1 MTNCLA
7 RWRHGMVCTF
17 EFCHNRIK
25 RSGHI
30 GARVA
35 IGNRVHIH
43 PVDARSMG
51 LHRVAEG
58 HHRLADLICTE
69 EFHGCHRVEASKEG
83 MPFWYL
89 TGNWR
94 DICHFSPNLCHS

>member
-7 RWRHGMVCTF
+7 RGRQGVVCAF

-25 RSGHI
+25 RAGHI
-30 GARVA
+30 CARVA

-43 PVDARSMG
+43 PVNAWGMG

-58 HHRLADLICTE
+58 HYRLADLICTE
-69 EFHGCHRVEASKEG
+69 EFHGCHRVEASK
-83 MPFWYL
+83 
-89 TGNWR
+89 
-94 DICHFSPNLCHS
+94 